1 MPEPYRFRS
10 SAVTTYGIEV
20 NVSITV
26 PATVVRDWTGDARGV
41 WAAAAI
47 AQETATSA
55 AKQVADAKED
65 VPF

>member
-1 MPEPYRFRS
+1 MPDPYRFRS
-10 SAVTTYGIEV
+10 SAVSTDGIEV
-20 NVSITV
+20 NVSIIV
-26 PATVVRDWTGDARGV
+26 PAVVAHGWTGDARGV

-55 AKQVADAKED
+55 AKQVADAKEE